1 MGAPRPRPARPDRHL
16 TETTILENGNQQ
28 PAAIPATDT
37 SPAPAAPEHAGTLP
51 ATAQTQQVAPAPDA
65 AVAAPDV
72 QRLRPHEFASPPP
85 VWTEPPK
92 KGKRINWIFLLTVV
106 LPTTIAI
113 LYYGLIASDVYISE
127 SRFVV
132 RSPQRQAQTGLSA
145 LLQGSGFSR
154 SQDDTY
160 SVHDFVLSRDALTEL
175 DQKLAVRKGYTSPD
189 ADFINRFPGLDWD
202 DSFEAFHR
210 YYRKHVSIDYDTA
223 SSITTLQVRAFTA
236 DASKQINDLLL
247 KMGERLVNN
256 LNDRSRQDLIKTA
269 EQEVATAEEKI
280 KSAAAALAGFRNTQT
295 VFDPD
300 RQSALQLQGVAKLQE
315 ELLST
320 QAQLDQIK
328 RVSPSNPQVASLTSR
343 VENLRKAISAET
355 SKVAGADG
363 SLTSKSAAYERL
375 ALDKLFAEKQ
385 LAAALTSLESARSEA
400 LRKQL
405 YLERLVQPNL
415 PDKAMEPKRIR
426 SILMV
431 FVLGLVA
438 WGVVSLLVASIKEHT
453 D

>member
-1 MGAPRPRPARPDRHL
+1 VL
-16 TETTILENGNQQ
+16 L
-28 PAAIPATDT
+28 AI
-37 SPAPAAPEHAGTLP
+37 G
-51 ATAQTQQVAPAPDA
+51 V
-65 AVAAPDV
+65 
-72 QRLRPHEFASPPP
+72 
-85 VWTEPPK
+85 
-92 KGKRINWIFLLTVV
+92 
-106 LPTTIAI
+106 
-113 LYYGLIASDVYISE
+113 E

-132 RSPQRQAQTGLSA
+132 RSPQRQMQTGLSA

-175 DQKLAVRKGYTSPD
+175 DQKLALRKAYTSPD
-189 ADFINRFPGLDWD
+189 VDVINRFPGLDWD

-236 DASKQINDLLL
+236 ETSKQTNDLLL

-280 KSAAAALAGFRNTQT
+280 KTAATALAGYRNTQT

-300 RQSALQLQGVAKLQE
+300 KQSALQLQGVAKLQE

-320 QAQLDQIK
+320 QAQLDQIR
-328 RVSPSNPQVASLTSR
+328 RVSPNNPQVASLSSR
-343 VENLRKAISAET
+343 VENLRKAISEET
-355 SKVAGADG
+355 AKVAGANG
-363 SLTSKSAAYERL
+363 SLTSKSAMYERL
-375 ALDKLFAEKQ
+375 ALDKMFAEKQ
-385 LAAALTSLESARSEA
+385 LAAALTALETARSEA

-415 PDKAMEPKRIR
+415 PDKAMEPRRIR
-426 SILMV
+426 SVLMV

-438 WGVVSLLVASIKEHT
+438 WGVLSLLVASIKEHT

>member
-1 MGAPRPRPARPDRHL
+1 MEQDNNNPNANDPSRQTASPSPADSGSAHAV
-16 TETTILENGNQQ
+16 
-28 PAAIPATDT
+28 PAAATSDN
-37 SPAPAAPEHAGTLP
+37 LP
-51 ATAQTQQVAPAPDA
+51 ATGSTTSVAATA
-65 AVAAPDV
+65 ESAVAAPEV
-72 QRLRPHEFASPPP
+72 QRLRPHQFASPPP

-92 KGKRINWIFLLTVV
+92 KRSRFNWIFILTVV
-106 LPTTIAI
+106 IPTTVAI
-113 LYYGLIASDVYISE
+113 LYYGFIASDVYISE

-132 RSPQRQAQTGLSA
+132 RSPQRQIQTGLSA

-175 DQKLAVRKGYTSPD
+175 DKKLGIRKSYTSLD

-210 YYRKHVSIDYDTA
+210 YYRKRVSIDYDTA

-236 DASKQINDLLL
+236 DTATQINDLLL

-269 EQEVATAEEKI
+269 EQEVNIAEEKI
-280 KSAAAALAGFRNTQT
+280 KMAATALAGYRNTQT

-315 ELLST
+315 ELLTT
-320 QAQLDQIK
+320 QAQLEQVR
-328 RVSPSNPQVASLTSR
+328 RVSPNNPQVASFSSR
-343 VENLRKAISAET
+343 VDNLKKAIAAET
-355 SKVAGADG
+355 AKVAGSNG
-363 SLTSKSAAYERL
+363 SLTSKSAAFERF
-375 ALDKLFAEKQ
+375 ALDKIFAEKQ
-385 LAAALTSLESARSEA
+385 LGAALASLESARSEA
-400 LRKQL
+400 MRKQL

-415 PDKAMEPKRIR
+415 PDKAVEPRRIR
-426 SILMV
+426 SIFMV
-431 FVLGLVA
+431 LVLGLVA
-438 WGVVSLLVASIKEHT
+438 WGVLSLLVASIKEHA